1 MKLGDKVG
9 IVCDHTLTEEAKA
22 LRGLLESFKLDVDL
36 HRLTQCWQ
44 AEEFFAKR
52 AAAYDYVILQCHG
65 CEKPCLQIKIE
76 VIKPKKSNPEL
87 GDMVVYQLTPENIP
101 DKLKGF
107 KGVFVS
113 RACESGRPEMGTAFL
128 KAGCKAY
135 LGPSDY
141 SDGSSGTMFIASF
154 FHFLSTNGVCLTHR
168 SGASAK
174 PTKLPVISIPEQ
186 SSARRYGGSTS
197 ISSGG
202 RVVRYSAR
210 P

>member
-9 IVCDHTLTEEAKA
+9 IVCDHTLAEEARA
-22 LRGLLESFKLDVDL
+22 LRGLLESFRLDVDL
-36 HRLTQCWQ
+36 HRLTQRWQ
-44 AEEFFAKR
+44 AEEFFSKR
-52 AAAYDYVILQCHG
+52 AAAYDFLILQCHG

-76 VIKPKKSNPEL
+76 VIEPKKSNPEL
-87 GDMVVYQLTPENIP
+87 GDMAVYQLTPENIP

-113 RACESGRPEMGTAFL
+113 GACESGRPEMGTAFL

-154 FHFLSTNGVCLTHR
+154 FYFLQYEWR
-168 SGASAK
+168 
-174 PTKLPVISIPEQ
+174 LPDAQ
-186 SSARRYGGSTS
+186 RWS
-197 ISSGG
+197 ISEA
-202 RVVRYSAR
+202 YEAAR
-210 P
+210 NLDPRAKFGTKIWKLYEHK